1 MEKYEIIV
9 PKEIR
14 YVSEVN
20 ECGEKVWDYELEN
33 YPFPHI
39 VNKVLTGCG
48 YTEYCLKNKQK
59 LILISPRKFLLENK
73 EEQHEGDVYYVRNE
87 LETSVDYELDLNKD
101 DTKFIK
107 EKAEQTET
115 SKNATIENLDR
126 LKRNLR
132 DAMRSWE
139 SHRGDEPFKI
149 LVTYDSFRHVR
160 DALEHFYDNEDD
172 HMGSFTNRL
181 GEFQIVVDEFQSI
194 FIDSRFKSDTEIELL
209 DNLKGLQKV
218 CYVSATP
225 MLDKY
230 LERLDEFKD
239 LPYYQF
245 DWKTDDPGR
254 VKKPKLEIRFVTT
267 SLNKSVNTVIQS
279 YKDGRFDTRIDPDTG
294 KFIESKEV
302 VLFLNSVSGIC
313 QAIRSNHL
321 HLEEVNVIC
330 AQTTPN
336 ESKVRAAFNDV
347 LKKEAEKKGK
357 KTYITI
363 KKEDGVIGKIPVKGE
378 KHKMFTFCTRTVYLG
393 ADFYSKCAKT
403 FIFSD
408 SNIQCLAVDI
418 SMDLEQILGRQRL
431 DTNPWKNCATMYVKC
446 TNLKHKTTK
455 EEFDKYLEKK
465 TKKSERLLSSYY
477 KVDEEEKWDLA
488 ENYQK
493 VAKMCHYKDD
503 YVAVTR
509 IINQKTKQVVKLK
522 PVFNKLVLITEERAF
537 ELQQEDYA
545 DRFSVFTATQV
556 EGMDSIEDEVE
567 KKVEEFNGIR
577 NVKDKLKFLVEYS
590 KITTKEN
597 LENFLELVPGK
608 YKDYYTIVGP
618 DIITACSYTES
629 DIKRRWMEK
638 VSNNEVKDDVIS
650 EIYKTFNVGQRY
662 TKSDIKESLNNL
674 YQRLGYQ
681 KKAKATDLEIYY
693 LMKYVKFQ
701 DSVGKWVNGFE
712 LIGKLNDEILNNEAI
727 NNFV

>member
-1 MEKYEIIV
+1 
-9 PKEIR
+9 
-14 YVSEVN
+14 
-20 ECGEKVWDYELEN
+20 
-33 YPFPHI
+33 
-39 VNKVLTGCG
+39 
-48 YTEYCLKNKQK
+48 
-59 LILISPRKFLLENK
+59 
-73 EEQHEGDVYYVRNE
+73 
-87 LETSVDYELDLNKD
+87 
-101 DTKFIK
+101 
-107 EKAEQTET
+107 
-115 SKNATIENLDR
+115 
-126 LKRNLR
+126 
-132 DAMRSWE
+132 MRQWE
-139 SHRGDEPFKI
+139 MYRGDEPFKI

-160 DALEHFYDNEDD
+160 DALEHFYDNEND
-172 HMGSFTNRL
+172 HLGSFENRL

-245 DWKTDDPGR
+245 DWKTEDPGR

-313 QAIRSNHL
+313 QAIRSNNL
-321 HLEEVNVIC
+321 HLEDVNVIC

-347 LKKEAEKKGK
+347 LKKEAERAKKK
-357 KTYITI
+357 VVTW

-393 ADFYSKCAKT
+393 ADFYSTCART

-408 SNIQCLAVDI
+408 SNIACLAVDI

-455 EEFDKYLEKK
+455 EEFDEYLEKK

-488 ENYQK
+488 ETYQT
-493 VAKMCHYKDD
+493 VAKVHHYRDN

-509 IINQKTKQVVKLK
+509 IINQKTKTVVKLK

-545 DRFSVFTATQV
+545 DRFSVFTATQT
-556 EGMDSIEDEVE
+556 EGMDSIEDEVNQ
-567 KKVEEFNGIR
+567 KIEEFNKIKT
-577 NVKDKLKFLVEYS
+577 VKDKLKFLINFAS
-590 KITTKEN
+590 SSSKEN

-618 DIITACSYTES
+618 EIITACSYAES
-629 DIKRRWMEK
+629 EIKKRWMET
-638 VSNNEVKDDVIS
+638 VSNSEIKDNVIS
-650 EIYKTFNVGQRY
+650 KIYYTFKVGEKY
-662 TKSDIKESLNNL
+662 TNKSIKEKLSIL
-674 YQRLGYQ
+674 YKDLEY
-681 KKAKATDLEIYY
+681 KKTAKATDLEIYY
-693 LMKYVKFQ
+693 IVKAIKLQ
-701 DSVGKWVNGFE
+701 EDGKWVNGLE
-712 LIGKLNDEILNNEAI
+712 LIGKR
-727 NNFV
+727 